1 MSGNLEAVERE
12 ILGLQGMLLA
22 ALAEMRQLYDVYLEM
37 LAPIARQQLITVSY
51 QVCTQVFP
59 EQFLTLEEPERQE
72 LQRQIVELATVLE
85 TTILG
90 LQPRRQEDSSS
101 KQEAVNGEEDS
112 TKAQEPPSLSAQLSQ
127 VLYQSSLKIN
137 HLLQRATIL
146 PPAPIAVILEI
157 ASKAENRPLGRIPH
171 LLTMM
176 LDEQK
181 LQEEGAEEQNTSD
194 SLRESPSHHPMAAI
208 YLQLEELEFQHPP
221 LANQRSQIRQLE
233 ARLATLQQQ
242 LHKKQRQYLVL
253 KASRAWWQT
262 WKANEAADAT
272 ASVPEAMD
280 GEQ

>member
-12 ILGLQGMLLA
+12 ILGLQGMLLT

-59 EQFLTLEEPERQE
+59 EQFLSLEDAERQE
-72 LQRQIVELATVLE
+72 LQRQIAELAIALE
-85 TTILG
+85 STILG
-90 LQPRRQEDSSS
+90 LQPRGQADQTPA
-101 KQEAVNGEEDS
+101 QEATNGEEDS
-112 TKAQEPPSLSAQLSQ
+112 TSSQDPTSLPQQLSQ

-137 HLLQRATIL
+137 HLLQRAAIL

-157 ASKAENRPLGRIPH
+157 ASQAENRPLGRIPH

-181 LQEEGAEEQNTSD
+181 PQEEGEEKQDTSE
-194 SLRESPSHHPMAAI
+194 SSRESSSHHPIAAI

-233 ARLATLQQQ
+233 ARLATLQKQ

-262 WKANEAADAT
+262 WKANDAADAT
-272 ASVPEAMD
+272 ARVPEVMD
-280 GEQ
+280 GEP

>member
-1 MSGNLEAVERE
+1 MSGNLEAVEQE
-12 ILGLQGMLLA
+12 ILGLQGMLLT

-59 EQFLTLEEPERQE
+59 EQFLSLEDAERQE
-72 LQRQIVELATVLE
+72 LQRQIAELAIALE
-85 TTILG
+85 STILG
-90 LQPRRQEDSSS
+90 LQPRGQEDQTPA
-101 KQEAVNGEEDS
+101 QEATNGEEDS
-112 TKAQEPPSLSAQLSQ
+112 TSSQDPTSLPQQLSQ

-137 HLLQRATIL
+137 HLLQRAAIL

-157 ASKAENRPLGRIPH
+157 ASQAENRPLGRIPH

-181 LQEEGAEEQNTSD
+181 PQEEGEAKQEASESP
-194 SLRESPSHHPMAAI
+194 RESSNHHPIAAI

-233 ARLATLQQQ
+233 ARLATLQKQ

-262 WKANEAADAT
+262 WKANDAADAT
-272 ASVPEAMD
+272 ARVPNAMD
-280 GEQ
+280 GEP